1 MLTYNVDVSDGLP
14 NGARGEL
21 IGIVEDSKENITKL
35 IVKFEVDSNG
45 RERRRHSPG
54 LLSKYPGGT
63 HIEKVNFSFSI
74 SKSQNG
80 VVKTANVIQF
90 PIKLAFACTAHK
102 IQGSTIHKP
111 MKLIVSVLD
120 LWTSAIAYVMLSRI
134 CALWQL
140 YILEEFK
147 RSKMY
152 PSKLA
157 MKEHDRLE
165 EISKNRNPTEWEI
178 EDKRTLKISSTNCRS
193 LKKHYQDIISDSLLS
208 KSDVICLQETWLED
222 EIEASEFKIE
232 NYQLH
237 LNSYGRGKGIAI
249 YFKEG
254 TVRHESD
261 IKEEHLQLTKF
272 TSDLIDLV
280 VIYRSQSCNHK
291 HLTQILESLIDK
303 EKPLMVLGDFNFCF
317 LEKSL
322 NCTRQ
327 FLNKHSFSQL
337 VHEPTHIEGNL
348 LDQALVR
355 DTKKIN
361 KYTIEL
367 HSKYYTDHKGLAV
380 VIKR

>member
-1 MLTYNVDVSDGLP
+1 M
-14 NGARGEL
+14 
-21 IGIVEDSKENITKL
+21 
-35 IVKFEVDSNG
+35 
-45 RERRRHSPG
+45 
-54 LLSKYPGGT
+54 
-63 HIEKVNFSFSI
+63 
-74 SKSQNG
+74 
-80 VVKTANVIQF
+80 
-90 PIKLAFACTAHK
+90 
-102 IQGSTIHKP
+102 
-111 MKLIVSVLD
+111 
-120 LWTSAIAYVMLSRI
+120 
-134 CALWQL
+134 
-140 YILEEFK
+140 
-147 RSKMY
+147 
-152 PSKLA
+152 
-157 MKEHDRLE
+157 
-165 EISKNRNPTEWEI
+165 
-178 EDKRTLKISSTNCRS
+178 KISSTNCRS
-193 LKKHYQDIISDSLLS
+193 LKKHYQDIISDSLLP
-208 KSDVICLQETWLED
+208 KSDVICLQETWIED

-232 NYQLH
+232 NYHLH

-272 TSDLIDLV
+272 TSDLIDLL

-348 LDQALVR
+348 IDQALVR

>member
-1 MLTYNVDVSDGLP
+1 
-14 NGARGEL
+14 
-21 IGIVEDSKENITKL
+21 
-35 IVKFEVDSNG
+35 VKFEVDSNG
-45 RERRRHSPG
+45 RERRRHNPG

-63 HIEKVNFSFSI
+63 QIEKVNFSFSI
-74 SKSQNG
+74 SKSHNG

-102 IQGSTIHKP
+102 IQGATIHKP
-111 MKLIVSVLD
+111 MKLIISVMD
-120 LWTSAIAYVMLSRI
+120 IWNSGSAIVYVMLSRI

-147 RSKMY
+147 RSKMF

-157 MKEHDRLE
+157 IKELERLE

-178 EDKRTLKISSTNCRS
+178 EDKGTLKISSTNCRS
-193 LKKHYQDIISDSLLS
+193 LRKHYQDIISDSLLS

-222 EIEASEFKIE
+222 NIEASDLEIE

-237 LNSYGRGKGIAI
+237 LNSYGKGKGIAI
-249 YFKEG
+249 YFKVG
-254 TVRHESD
+254 TVRHETD
-261 IKEEHLQLTKF
+261 IKEENFQLTKF
-272 TSDLIDLV
+272 TSELMDLV
-280 VIYRSQSCNHK
+280 VIYRSQSGNHK
-291 HLTQILESLIDK
+291 HLTQILEKLIDK

-317 LEKSL
+317 LDSSM
-322 NCTRQ
+322 NCTKQ
-327 FLNKHSFSQL
+327 FFNKHSFSQL